1 MQKSYNQTVNISSS
15 IIIYYIHIF
24 CEFIFFAIEK
34 RKNLLNLRKTIL
46 FINLIIFLIT
56 LLGCSS
62 NIPTPNERKQTALDL
77 SSSNKN
83 IIQKDIQ
90 TSQFNLFSL
99 QKLQNNCS
107 NIKVF
112 VEGDGLSW
120 ITRNTISS
128 NPTPIN
134 PIGLKLM
141 LSDNSSCKIYL
152 ARPCQYINSNMCE
165 DKYWTSHRFNEKV
178 IQSYDEVLT
187 NLKKDFPNSKFDLI
201 GYSGGGAVVTLV
213 ATKRDDIN
221 SITTIAG
228 NLDIDEWTKIQK
240 ITPLDGSLNP
250 ANFSKKLEN
259 IKQHHLI
266 GTNDTV
272 VPKEI
277 FYSYQS
283 KFENKSNISYSF
295 YEATHSCCWE
305 NFYGKF

>member
-1 MQKSYNQTVNISSS
+1 MNQK
-15 IIIYYIHIF
+15 
-24 CEFIFFAIEK
+24 
-34 RKNLLNLRKTIL
+34 KTIL
-46 FINLIIFLIT
+46 FISFTILSLFFIA
-56 LLGCSS
+56 CSS

-83 IIQKDIQ
+83 IVQKDIQ

-99 QKLQNNCS
+99 QNMQNNCES
-107 NIKVF
+107 IKIF

-120 ITRNTISS
+120 TSRKTISS

-152 ARPCQYINSNMCE
+152 ARPCQYINSNICE

-178 IQSYDEVLT
+178 IQSYDEVLN

-201 GYSGGGAVVTLV
+201 GYSGGGAIVTLI

-221 SITTIAG
+221 SITTIVG

-266 GTNDTV
+266 GSNDTV
-272 VPKEI
+272 VPKEVFFSYLNKFEDKSNI
-277 FYSYQS
+277 FYS
-283 KFENKSNISYSF
+283 FH
-295 YEATHSCCWE
+295 EATHSCCWE
-305 NFYGKF
+305 DVYMKFLNSK

>member
-112 VEGDGLSW
+112 VEKRVLFYYEKSKVYSKE
-120 ITRNTISS
+120 TR
-128 NPTPIN
+128 
-134 PIGLKLM
+134 K
-141 LSDNSSCKIYL
+141 
-152 ARPCQYINSNMCE
+152 
-165 DKYWTSHRFNEKV
+165 
-178 IQSYDEVLT
+178 
-187 NLKKDFPNSKFDLI
+187 
-201 GYSGGGAVVTLV
+201 
-213 ATKRDDIN
+213 
-221 SITTIAG
+221 AG
-228 NLDIDEWTKIQK
+228 RT
-240 ITPLDGSLNP
+240 
-250 ANFSKKLEN
+250 
-259 IKQHHLI
+259 
-266 GTNDTV
+266 
-272 VPKEI
+272 
-277 FYSYQS
+277 
-283 KFENKSNISYSF
+283 
-295 YEATHSCCWE
+295 
-305 NFYGKF
+305 

>member
-1 MQKSYNQTVNISSS
+1 MNQK
-15 IIIYYIHIF
+15 
-24 CEFIFFAIEK
+24 
-34 RKNLLNLRKTIL
+34 KTIL
-46 FINLIIFLIT
+46 FISFTILSLFFIA
-56 LLGCSS
+56 CSS
-62 NIPTPNERKQTALDL
+62 NIPTPNERKQAALDL

-83 IIQKDIQ
+83 IVQKNIQ

-99 QKLQNNCS
+99 QNMQNNCES
-107 NIKVF
+107 IKIF

-120 ITRNTISS
+120 TSRKTISS

-141 LSDNSSCKIYL
+141 LSDNSLCKIYL

-178 IQSYDEVLT
+178 IQSYDEVLN

-201 GYSGGGAVVTLV
+201 GYSGGGAIVTLI

-221 SITTIAG
+221 SITTIVG

-266 GTNDTV
+266 GSNDTV
-272 VPKEI
+272 VPKEVFFSYLNKFEDKSNI
-277 FYSYQS
+277 FYS
-283 KFENKSNISYSF
+283 FH
-295 YEATHSCCWE
+295 EATHSCCWE
-305 NFYGKF
+305 DVYMKFLNSK